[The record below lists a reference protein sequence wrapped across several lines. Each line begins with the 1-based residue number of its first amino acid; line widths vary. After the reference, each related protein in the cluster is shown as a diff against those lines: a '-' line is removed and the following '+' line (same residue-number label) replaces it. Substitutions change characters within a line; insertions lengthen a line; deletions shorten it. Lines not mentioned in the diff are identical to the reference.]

1 MKNKIN
7 GWLIIDKPVN
17 TGSTNV
23 VSRLKRIL
31 HPERIGHAGTL
42 DPLATGVLPIAL
54 GSATKT
60 IPFVMN
66 GKKTYVFEV
75 SWGMQTETD
84 DREGAVILTS
94 SVRPSREDVEKI
106 IPSFTGTILQTPPTY
121 SALKVNGKRA
131 YALARKG
138 QEVTLSAR
146 PVQIDSLRILSHTG
160 ETTVFEVVCG
170 KGTYIRSLGREMGEK
185 LGCYGFISSL
195 RRTKCGPFDI
205 KNAILLENFEKE
217 VYNGFGLN
225 LISVL
230 TALDDILVLAVDRKD
245 LNALAHGQAI
255 GIDAFSSA
263 QRERLSRSAQQSVVG
278 LAFDGQLIALA
289 KYEGVYLKPFRVFVD

>member
-7 GWLIIDKPVN
+7 GWLIIDKPIN
-17 TGSTNV
+17 TGSANV
-23 VSRLKRIL
+23 VSRLKRLL

-60 IPFVMN
+60 VPFVMD

-75 SWGMQTETD
+75 TWGVQTETD
-84 DREGAVILTS
+84 DREGAVICTS
-94 SVRPSREDVEKI
+94 SLRPSREDVEKI
-106 IPSFTGTILQTPPTY
+106 IPSFTGTILQTPPAY

-131 YALARKG
+131 YSLARKG

-160 ETTVFEVVCG
+160 ETTVFEAVCG

-217 VYNGFGLN
+217 VYNGSSLN
-225 LISVL
+225 FIPVL
-230 TALDDILVLAVDRKD
+230 TALDDILVLAVERKD

-255 GIDAFSSA
+255 GIDSFSSA
-263 QRERLSRSAQQSVVG
+263 EKERLSRLAPQSVVG
-278 LAFDGQLIALA
+278 LAFESQLIALA
-289 KYEGVYLKPFRVFVD
+289 KYEGAHLKPFRVFVN

>member
-106 IPSFTGTILQTPPTY
+106 ISFFTGTILQTPPTY

>member
-7 GWLIIDKPVN
+7 GWLIIDKPLN
-17 TGSTNV
+17 MGSTHV
-23 VSRLKRIL
+23 VSRLKRLL

-60 IPFVMN
+60 IPFVMD

-75 SWGMQTETD
+75 SWGAQTETD
-84 DREGAVILTS
+84 DREGAVLFTS
-94 SVRPSREDVEKI
+94 SLRPSREDVEKI
-106 IPSFTGTILQTPPTY
+106 IPAFTGTILQTPPTY

-138 QEVTLSAR
+138 QEVSLSAR
-146 PVQIDSLRILSHTG
+146 SVQIDSLRILSHTN
-160 ETTVFEVVCG
+160 EASVFEVVCG
-170 KGTYIRSLGREMGEK
+170 KGTYIRSLGREMGKK

-205 KNAILLENFEKE
+205 KNTILLEKFEKE
-217 VYNGFGLN
+217 VYNGSDLN

-245 LNALAHGQAI
+245 LKALAHGQAI
-255 GIDAFSSA
+255 GIDSFSSV
-263 QRERLSRSAQQSVVG
+263 QKERLSRLPLQSVVG
-278 LAFDGQLIALA
+278 LTFESQLIALA
-289 KYEGVYLKPFRVFVD
+289 KYEGVNLKPFRVFVD

>member
-7 GWLIIDKPVN
+7 GWLIIDKPIN
-17 TGSTNV
+17 TGSANV
-23 VSRLKRIL
+23 VSRLKRLL

-60 IPFVMN
+60 VPFVMD

-75 SWGMQTETD
+75 TWGAQTETD
-84 DREGAVILTS
+84 DREGAVIFTS
-94 SVRPSREDVEKI
+94 SLRPSREDVEKI
-106 IPSFTGTILQTPPTY
+106 IPSFTGTILQTPPAY

-131 YALARKG
+131 YSLARKG
-138 QEVTLSAR
+138 QEVTLFAR
-146 PVQIDSLRILSHTG
+146 PVQIDSLRILSHTN
-160 ETTVFEVVCG
+160 EATVFEAVCG

-195 RRTKCGPFDI
+195 RRTKCGPFDV

-217 VYNGFGLN
+217 VYNDLGLN
-225 LISVL
+225 LVPVL
-230 TALDDILVLAVDRKD
+230 TALDDILVLAVERKD

-255 GIDAFSSA
+255 GIDSFSSA
-263 QRERLSRSAQQSVVG
+263 EKERLSRLAPQSVVG
-278 LAFDGQLIALA
+278 LAFESQLIALA
-289 KYEGVYLKPFRVFVD
+289 KYEGARLKPFRVFVD